1 MRSFK
6 EAKKIY
12 RQIEIPSRLSQTVED
27 AIFQAT
33 SSIHNKPNR
42 RQWINATIYT
52 LAGLCAAFI
61 FCLNVNS
68 AFANT
73 LYEIPIVGNIAKVFT
88 FREFQEKDEI
98 KYIDVKMPAL
108 ENTGKTNLEDRIN
121 YEIRYQI
128 DQIIQ
133 EVEVRAKEYYD
144 AFLSTGGD
152 KSEFI
157 PIEVLVDYKV
167 TCSNDDVVS
176 FYITKC
182 ESLAST
188 YTEQYYFNVDLNSG
202 KDLTLKD
209 LLGSDY
215 QTIANEE
222 ILRQMKQR
230 HLDDP
235 NIVYWGQDGDV
246 EKNIPGFEGISED
259 QTFYINQKGNVVI
272 TFEKYSIGPGSI
284 GIQEFEIP
292 VVGTEK
298 SS

>member
-1 MRSFK
+1 MNSWK

-12 RQIEIPSRLSQTVED
+12 HQIEIPSQLTQTVEEALSHAAD
-27 AIFQAT
+27 
-33 SSIHNKPNR
+33 SLHNQKR
-42 RQWINATIYT
+42 RHKWTRGTIYT

-61 FCLNVNS
+61 FCVNVNS

-73 LYEIPIVGNIAKVFT
+73 LYDIPIVGNIARVFT
-88 FREFQEKDEI
+88 FREFQEKDDF

-108 ENTGKTNLEDRIN
+108 EHTGKTNLESRIN

-128 DQIIQ
+128 DRIIK

-144 AFLSTGGD
+144 AFIATGGK

-157 PIEVLVDYKV
+157 PIEVFVDYHV
-167 TCSNDDVVS
+167 TCSNADLVS
-176 FYITKC
+176 FYITKS
-182 ESLAST
+182 ESFASA
-188 YTEQYYFNVDLNSG
+188 YTEQFFFNVDLNSG
-202 KDLTLKD
+202 KDLTLQD

-215 QTIANEE
+215 EKIANEE

-230 HLDDP
+230 HQEDP
-235 NIVYWGQDGDV
+235 SIIYWGQDGDT

-259 QTFYINQKGNVVI
+259 QNFYINEKGNVVI
-272 TFEKYSIGPGSI
+272 IFEKYSIGPGSI

-292 VVGTEK
+292 TDYGN
-298 SS
+298 